1 MSKRIAAA
9 ALQYSKRL
17 SRLVSWFWVIHH
29 VLTLIAAVI
38 APEAAQS
45 IMQVNYMIDIIMM
58 VNLATY
64 MCNSLGEKIL
74 YAQDTVHSF
83 FKKDGR
89 KDENNEEGEENG

>member
-1 MSKRIAAA
+1 MANRIAAS

-29 VLTLIAAVI
+29 ILTLIAAII
-38 APEAAQS
+38 APEAAEY

-83 FKKDGR
+83 FKKD
-89 KDENNEEGEENG
+89 KPKKEEDEEGEENG